1 MIKNIFILLAISLTL
16 NSCIVSK
23 KKYESLMLEKNELA
37 DELTKKKKENKAL
50 QSDLNQA
57 IDDFEE
63 IKTDFGKSNSL
74 RSDEIADLMIKVTQ
88 LEDESAELNQKLKET
103 LGKFKAKEKAGYLA
117 EEELKETL
125 QTITTLK
132 RDTAN
137 LQYSIKMAKQR
148 SEALQE
154 ELVATKTKL
163 TESNSK
169 KYELSKAVEA
179 QATEVKGMEQKLVKS
194 QQNLTEISDAFIELR
209 KELLSAK
216 SNNKVIDPN
225 QNKYINRIAKL
236 LGHY

>member
-1 MIKNIFILLAISLTL
+1 MIKDIFILLAISLTL

-23 KKYESLMLEKNELA
+23 KKYEVLMLEKNELA
-37 DELTKKKKENKAL
+37 DELTDKKKENKTL
-50 QSDLNQA
+50 QSELNQA
-57 IDDFEE
+57 IVDFEE

-88 LEDESAELNQKLKET
+88 LEDQSAELNQKLKET

-117 EEELKETL
+117 EEELDKTI

-154 ELVATKTKL
+154 ELAATKTKL

-179 QATEVKGMEQKLVKS
+179 QAAEVKGMEQKLVKS

-216 SNNKVIDPN
+216 SNNKAIDPN
-225 QNKYINRIAKL
+225 QNNYINRIAKL

>member
-1 MIKNIFILLAISLTL
+1 MLKNIFVLLALSFLFT
-16 NSCIVSK
+16 SCVVSK
-23 KKYESLMLEKNELA
+23 KKYEALLLEKNELA
-37 DELTKKKKENKAL
+37 DDLTTKNKENKEL

-57 IDDFEE
+57 IKDFEE

-88 LEDESAELNQKLKET
+88 LEDQSAELNQKLNET

-125 QTITTLK
+125 QTITALK

-137 LQYSIKMAKQR
+137 LQYSIRMAKQR
-148 SEALQE
+148 SQNLQQ
-154 ELVATKTKL
+154 ELSDTKSKL
-163 TESNSK
+163 TDTNAK
-169 KYELSKAVEA
+169 KFEISKALEA
-179 QATEVKGMEQKLVKS
+179 QTSEVKNLEQRLVKS
-194 QQNLTEISDAFIELR
+194 QQNLTEISDAFIALR

-216 SNNKVIDPN
+216 TSNNPIDPN
-225 QNKYINRIAKL
+225 KNKYIDRIAKL